1 MLVDAN
7 CHGIFEGEAGHLIR
21 TYKKVDME
29 TSSETT
35 VYDIDVYE
43 ITREFDITIDDLSIE
58 SSLDKLDKKNSSKTT
73 NVINSIMPF
82 DTDKCIKFQ
91 SNYLVGYNSER
102 RDVNVKNLEE
112 KVEQELKDVARN
124 SLSKDLEYYN
134 SGVKWHSEQLN
145 IKGKQWVSAYLPVW
159 LYSYKDKKDVLHY
172 VAVNGRTGETMG
184 SVPINKIRLTTIT
197 ILIFLMFMALAYFL
211 KVSRGMSYVLLAL
224 GFLIAMI
231 FSSTN
236 NSKYR
241 NRGARHKY
249 ESETKRELTNVIKK
263 DKKVRTRI
271 ANLTRSIGD
280 NSKDVKGEN
289 IKVNK

>member
-1 MLVDAN
+1 
-7 CHGIFEGEAGHLIR
+7 
-21 TYKKVDME
+21 
-29 TSSETT
+29 
-35 VYDIDVYE
+35 
-43 ITREFDITIDDLSIE
+43 
-58 SSLDKLDKKNSSKTT
+58 
-73 NVINSIMPF
+73 
-82 DTDKCIKFQ
+82 
-91 SNYLVGYNSER
+91 
-102 RDVNVKNLEE
+102 
-112 KVEQELKDVARN
+112 
-124 SLSKDLEYYN
+124 
-134 SGVKWHSEQLN
+134 
-145 IKGKQWVSAYLPVW
+145 
-159 LYSYKDKKDVLHY
+159 
-172 VAVNGRTGETMG
+172 MG

-197 ILIFLMFMALAYFL
+197 ILIFLVFMALAYFL
-211 KVSRGMSYVLLAL
+211 KVSRGMSYVLLVL